1 MFMKLLSTVL
11 LAVSLFAL
19 AGCHFEHALPFSDSG
34 VVVTSCPTN
43 LEFTVNDQLCV
54 TPCKISAS
62 ESDDGAV
69 ISYNGKT
76 TLVPYK
82 RSLVSG
88 YGITGTIIIA
98 DPSKIGLPTDRPDGI
113 YFIQDYVGI
122 ADVCGTSLKSGWVS
136 PSSEIVTVPE
146 PEVPVEEEAPVIEEE
161 APAVEEAP
169 VEEPAAPEDDI
180 LETTDEELE
189 SEAYD
194 LELEPEVLEEPN
206 GYQG

>member
-11 LAVSLFAL
+11 LAVFLFAL
-19 AGCHFEHALPFSDSG
+19 AGCNHAVLFSDTG

-62 ESDDGAV
+62 GSDDGAV

-82 RSLVSG
+82 RAIVSG
-88 YGITGTIIIA
+88 YGVTGTIIIA

-113 YFIQDYVGI
+113 YFIQDFVGV
-122 ADVCGTSLKSGWVS
+122 ADVCGTSLKDAWVS
-136 PSSEIVTVPE
+136 PTSEIVNVPD
-146 PEVPVEEEAPVIEEE
+146 PDMPLEE
-161 APAVEEAP
+161 APAIEETPAMEEAP

-180 LETTDEELE
+180 LEATDEELE
-189 SEAYD
+189 AEAYD
-194 LELEPEVLEEPN
+194 MDLEEPEVLEEPEE
-206 GYQG
+206 

>member
-62 ESDDGAV
+62 GSDDGAV

-82 RSLVSG
+82 RSIVSG
-88 YGITGTIIIA
+88 YGVTGTIIIA
-98 DPSKIGLPTDRPDGI
+98 DPSKIGLASDRPDGI
-113 YFIQDYVGI
+113 YFIQDYVGV
-122 ADVCGTSLKSGWVS
+122 ADICGTSLKGGWVS
-136 PSSEIVTVPE
+136 PSSEIVTVPD
-146 PEVPVEEEAPVIEEE
+146 PEVPVEDAPAIEE
-161 APAVEEAP
+161 APAMEEAP
-169 VEEPAAPEDDI
+169 VEEPAPEGDI
-180 LETTDEELE
+180 LEATDEELE
-189 SEAYD
+189 AEAYD
-194 LELEPEVLEEPN
+194 LESDEPEVLEEPEE
-206 GYQG
+206 